1 MLDALW
7 SLNNVQNYHAEIGII
22 GGTGIY
28 NTELLT
34 NAETVKIFTPY
45 GSTSDLITIGEY
57 NGRSVAFIPR
67 HGKWHTL
74 PPHRVN
80 SRANIWALHSL
91 GVSRIIAPSAV
102 GSLQDAYKP
111 GDIVLPDQFID
122 FTKRRDYTF
131 YNEGKVCHISCADPF
146 CNELRAMLLK
156 VGKQLNTNVHN
167 GSNYICIEGPRFST
181 RAESKYFREILRGD
195 IIGMTLVPECVLAR
209 EMEICYVSI
218 ATVTDYD
225 VWYENP
231 VSSKEIL
238 EVLTKNATKIK
249 ELLAAFIPSIPDS
262 RNKCKCRNALNDAM
276 V

>member
-1 MLDALW
+1 M
-7 SLNNVQNYHAEIGII
+7 QNYHVEIGII
-22 GGTGIY
+22 GGTGTY

-67 HGKWHTL
+67 HGKGHTL

-122 FTKRRDYTF
+122 FTKGRDYTF
-131 YNEGKVCHISCADPF
+131 YDEGKVCHVSCADPF
-146 CNELRAMLLK
+146 CNELREVFLN
-156 VGKQLNTNVHN
+156 VGKQLNTKVHN

-181 RAESKYFREILRGD
+181 RAESKYFREILHGD

-238 EVLTKNATKIK
+238 GVLTKNANKIK
-249 ELLAAFIPSIPDS
+249 ELLAAFIPSIPIS
-262 RNKCKCRNALNDAM
+262 RNKCKCGNALHDAM

>member
-7 SLNNVQNYHAEIGII
+7 SLNNMQNYHAEIGII

-28 NTELLT
+28 STELLT

-67 HGKWHTL
+67 HGKGHTL

-131 YNEGKVCHISCADPF
+131 YDEGKVCHVSCADPF
-146 CNELRAMLLK
+146 CNELREMLLK

-195 IIGMTLVPECVLAR
+195 IIGMTLIPECVLAR

-238 EVLTKNATKIK
+238 EVLTKNANKIK

-262 RNKCKCRNALNDAM
+262 RNKCKCGNSLHDAM

>member
-1 MLDALW
+1 M
-7 SLNNVQNYHAEIGII
+7 QYYHAEIGII

-34 NAETVKIFTPY
+34 NVETVKIFTPY
-45 GSTSDLITIGEY
+45 GSPSDLITIGEY

-67 HGKWHTL
+67 HGKEHTL

-122 FTKRRDYTF
+122 FTKGRDYTF
-131 YNEGKVCHISCADPF
+131 YDEGKVCHVSCADPF
-146 CNELRAMLLK
+146 CNELREVFLN
-156 VGKQLNTNVHN
+156 VGKQLSTNVHD

-181 RAESKYFREILRGD
+181 RAESKYFREILHGD

-238 EVLTKNATKIK
+238 EVLTKNANKIK
-249 ELLAAFIPSIPDS
+249 ELLAAFIPSIPVS
-262 RNKCKCRNALNDAM
+262 RNKCKCGNALHDAM

>member
-1 MLDALW
+1 MK
-7 SLNNVQNYHAEIGII
+7 NYHSDIGII

-28 NTELLT
+28 NAELLD
-34 NAETVKIFTPY
+34 NAKSIKIFTPY

-67 HGKWHTL
+67 HGKDHTI
-74 PPHRVN
+74 PPHKVN

-102 GSLQDAYKP
+102 GSLQDNYKP
-111 GDIVLPDQFID
+111 GDIILPDQFLD

-131 YNEGKVCHISCADPF
+131 YDEGNVCHISCADPF
-146 CNELRAMLLK
+146 CNELRDIFLK
-156 VGKQLNTNVHN
+156 VGKKLEYNVHDK
-167 GSNYICIEGPRFST
+167 STYICIEGPRFST
-181 RAESKYFREILRGD
+181 RAESKYFKDILHGD
-195 IIGMTLVPECVLAR
+195 IIGMTLIPECILAR

-238 EVLTKNATKIK
+238 EVLSKNTSKIK
-249 ELLAAFIPSIPDS
+249 ELLAKFIPSIPGT
-262 RNKCKCRNALNDAM
+262 RNKCECKDALKDAM